1 MDIDNNKLQ
10 KAREKAMN
18 WVSSKGYSSIKTTF
32 DEEYND
38 PKAFISNGEA
48 VLPAITAESETGKSY
63 FEIAQKTSKK
73 QTLVTK
79 WKLFSMLA
87 KRKNG
92 QFVIFA
98 PHGHKTFAQHIIEKY
113 RISARVISI

>member
-1 MDIDNNKLQ
+1 MSIDKKLK
-10 KAREKAMN
+10 KAREKAMD
-18 WVSSKGYSSIKTTF
+18 WVTAKGYSSIKATF
-32 DEEYND
+32 DEEFND
-38 PKAFISNGEA
+38 PKAFISDGEA

-63 FEIAQKTSKK
+63 FEIAQKTNKK
-73 QTLVTK
+73 QKLITK

-98 PHGHKTFAQHIIEKY
+98 PHGHKTFAQRIIDNY
-113 RISARVISI
+113 RIPAKVVSI